1 MCFETAIRKKSK
13 RAQSKNWQKKTWIE
27 LEENSKFLKHLES
40 CVEFSYHNSRFHG
53 LSWSNRREKT
63 KYPVGKNCWL
73 RVLLKKTQK
82 IRFADNHVENLG
94 ASVVIFHYFPQ
105 KH

>member
-1 MCFETAIRKKSK
+1 MKLFVPKTNVFCASKPQFEKKSK

-73 RVLLKKTQK
+73 RVLLKKRK
-82 IRFADNHVENLG
+82 
-94 ASVVIFHYFPQ
+94 
-105 KH
+105 K